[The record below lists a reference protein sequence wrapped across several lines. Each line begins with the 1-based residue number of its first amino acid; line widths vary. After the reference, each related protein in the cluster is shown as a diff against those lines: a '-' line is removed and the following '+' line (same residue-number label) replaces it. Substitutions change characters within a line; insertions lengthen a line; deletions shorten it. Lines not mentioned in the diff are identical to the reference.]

1 MKTHGLSRTRS
12 YQTWIDMLKRCNN
25 PCAKSY
31 ANYGGRGIS
40 VCERW
45 KDSFENFFADMGERP
60 KGLVIDRI
68 NNDGNYEPENCRWV
82 DRIQS
87 CRNSRRII
95 TYIPFID
102 GESKQERS
110 RKVIADWEFRHPEK
124 VREKD
129 RRYKQK
135 HREEINAR
143 RREQWPLIREQYLA
157 KRRGT
162 YHRWYNP
169 EKKKAY
175 NKEYRQRNLDRL
187 REYDRQ
193 RSRDGRHPR
202 WKKEG
207 MKETR
212 ELVKHHD

>member
-1 MKTHGLSRTRS
+1 
-12 YQTWIDMLKRCNN
+12 MLKRCNN